1 MSKITYTCSK
11 CKAPGEVDSNDYET
25 EEEKFEEGMGTKT
38 EYWTEI
44 ETQCDNSECG
54 NSITIML
61 NETEYPEGNFEGI
74 TVNSSSG
81 ADNIVIH

>member
-11 CKAPGEVDSNDYET
+11 CKAAGEVDSNDYET
-25 EEEKFEEGMGTKT
+25 QEEKFEEGMGTKT

-44 ETQCDNSECG
+44 ETQCDKDTCG
-54 NSITIML
+54 NSITITL
-61 NETEYPEGNFEGI
+61 NETEYPEGNFEET
-74 TVNSSSG
+74 TVSSSSG